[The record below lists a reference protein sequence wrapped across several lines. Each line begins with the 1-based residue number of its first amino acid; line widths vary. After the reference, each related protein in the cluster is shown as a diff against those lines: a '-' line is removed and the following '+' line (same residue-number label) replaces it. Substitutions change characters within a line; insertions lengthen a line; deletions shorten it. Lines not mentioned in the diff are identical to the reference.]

1 MTNTTDN
8 ADAQPT
14 ELNDLKAVL
23 KEFLD
28 RKANIENEI
37 SALQEDLKG
46 LVEEFSDRLDM
57 KTLKKALQVTKIEA
71 SVLHKDTYDN
81 MVEVLK
87 DPS

>member
-1 MTNTTDN
+1 MATTDA
-8 ADAQPT
+8 ADAQPS
-14 ELNDLKAVL
+14 ELGDLKAL
-23 KEFLD
+23 TREYLD

-37 SALQEDLKG
+37 ATLQEDLKT
-46 LVEEFSDRLDM
+46 LNEEYADRLDL

-71 SVLHKDTYDN
+71 SVIHKDTYDS